1 MLINY
6 GLMKNFCIMNG
17 QSLKGTAAGLL
28 LLSVSVMGTS
38 CINEDYDM
46 TGDRMN
52 NEVTLFQEGVTLPVG
67 RTEKIRLEELL
78 TEIDENVLKTDND
91 GAYYVSFDDSFEVRD
106 EFAALKEFNNIP
118 DITVSQMFSFRFS
131 DTPSVRSRASLL
143 NLETEIMEE
152 IGLDVISAGEI
163 PQELVSLGI
172 VELENAYINMSLDA
186 SRLPLS
192 SSASLSVDLNLAIPE
207 MFRVAGADEKG
218 NVRIS
223 GTFDEKGALNF
234 SPLKVT
240 AMDFTG
246 VDIRKDVKAVA
257 VASGTVKLAVTAQ
270 EYDRWVMKDLEVGL
284 NAGMKG
290 IRVMKLYGNVD
301 YDMDP
306 VVETVDLSMISD
318 IFKNSGADARL
329 DFCEAHL
336 SFRVI
341 TNLGL
346 QTDVKA
352 ELLPYFG
359 GRIDDSKI
367 ITADISLNPAASA
380 SQQAVTE
387 YVFNQEDVLGLFR
400 NIPEKLE
407 IRFAASVNP
416 EKVSVLEP
424 DASYSLSADYLF
436 ELPLKFGNE
445 FALTF
450 KYVVP
455 DIPLIVGTMLS
466 MGNKVKLAGELEN
479 AFPLGLDLS
488 LRILDSEGN
497 EVPLAEGCGV
507 QKIAA
512 CGADGSAVK
521 TALDI
526 AVALE
531 EGAAVE
537 GATSLELVFKADS
550 EGAAG
555 VPLKKDSYL
564 QAVLQIALPEGITL
578 DWEDMMEDGENDNP
592 EYYE

>member
-1 MLINY
+1 
-6 GLMKNFCIMNG
+6 MNRQCLSG
-17 QSLKGTAAGLL
+17 AVAGLL
-28 LLSVSVMGTS
+28 LLSVSPLGTS
-38 CINEDYDM
+38 CVNEDYDM

-52 NEVTLFQEGVTLPVG
+52 NEVTLFQEGLTLPVG

-78 TEIDENVLKTDND
+78 TEVDENVLKTDD
-91 GAYYVSFDDSFEVRD
+91 EGAYYVSFDDSFEVKD
-106 EFAALKEFNNIP
+106 EFAVLKDFNNIP
-118 DITVSQMFSFRFS
+118 DMTVSQMFSFRFS
-131 DTPSVRSRASLL
+131 GTSSVQSRASLI
-143 NLETEIMEE
+143 NLETEIVEE

-163 PQELVSLGI
+163 PKELVSLGI

-186 SRLPLS
+186 SSLPLS
-192 SSASLSVDLNLAIPE
+192 SSASLSVDLNLAMPGI
-207 MFRVAGADEKG
+207 FRIAGADEKG

-223 GTFDEKGALNF
+223 GTFDEKGALKFN
-234 SPLKVT
+234 PLKVT
-240 AMDFTG
+240 ALDFTG
-246 VDIRKDVKAVA
+246 VDIRKDVRTVV

-270 EYDRWVMKDLEVGL
+270 EYDQWLMKNLEVGL
-284 NAGMKG
+284 DADMKD
-290 IRVMKLYGNVD
+290 IRIMKLYGNVD

-306 VVETVDLSMISD
+306 VVETVDISMISD
-318 IFKNSGADARL
+318 IFKNSGADAIL
-329 DFCEAHL
+329 DFYEAHL
-336 SFRVI
+336 AFKVV

-346 QTDVKA
+346 QADVRA

-359 GRIDDSKI
+359 GKLDDSKI

-380 SQQAVTE
+380 SRQAVTE
-387 YVFNQEDVLGLFR
+387 YVFDQEDVLGLFR

-407 IRFAASVNP
+407 IRFAASANP

-424 DASYSLSADYLF
+424 YASYSLSADYLF
-436 ELPLKFGNE
+436 ELPLTFGNE

-455 DIPLIVGTMLS
+455 DIPPIVGTMLS

-488 LRILDSEGN
+488 LRILDSKGN
-497 EVPLAEGCGV
+497 EVPLAGGCGI

-512 CGADGSAVK
+512 CGTDGSAAK

-526 AVALE
+526 TVALE

-537 GATSLELVFKADS
+537 GKTSLELVFKANS

-578 DWEDMMEDGENDNP
+578 DWEDMMEDVENDNP